1 MTKTYYLL
9 PISLNIEASFPVG
22 YKPLFA
28 GLILIT
34 LVGPN
39 IENPTK
45 LLACGVFLSRICK
58 KTDLNLINCNTCHIQ
73 LDVYSYE
80 YE

>member
-9 PISLNIEASFPVG
+9 PISLNIETLFPVG

-34 LVGPN
+34 LAGQN
-39 IENPTK
+39 IKNPAK
-45 LLACGVFLSRICK
+45 LLACEVFLI
-58 KTDLNLINCNTCHIQ
+58 
-73 LDVYSYE
+73 
-80 YE
+80 